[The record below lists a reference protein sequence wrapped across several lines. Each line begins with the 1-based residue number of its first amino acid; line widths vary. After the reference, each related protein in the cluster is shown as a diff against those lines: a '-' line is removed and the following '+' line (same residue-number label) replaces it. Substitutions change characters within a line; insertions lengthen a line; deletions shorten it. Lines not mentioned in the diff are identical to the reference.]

1 MGLVLLTATSLTL
14 PLGRLHSSTLA
25 SILPRTS
32 ARLAATSTTASPSAL
47 LEAARRMVEEAPARA
62 EAREAWEVT
71 EWTEVGSIVI
81 LLPLVTRA
89 AKCVAGTVL
98 LLRDRLVVE
107 EKAAEELMKRAARQ
121 VVADV
126 RSLIAVWGSEAATAP
141 IVMEL

>member
-1 MGLVLLTATSLTL
+1 
-14 PLGRLHSSTLA
+14 
-25 SILPRTS
+25 
-32 ARLAATSTTASPSAL
+32 
-47 LEAARRMVEEAPARA
+47 MVEEAPARA
-62 EAREAWEVT
+62 EAREACDVT

-98 LLRDRLVVE
+98 LLRDRLVVVE
-107 EKAAEELMKRAARQ
+107 ENAAAESTKRAARQ
-121 VVADV
+121 AEVVADV